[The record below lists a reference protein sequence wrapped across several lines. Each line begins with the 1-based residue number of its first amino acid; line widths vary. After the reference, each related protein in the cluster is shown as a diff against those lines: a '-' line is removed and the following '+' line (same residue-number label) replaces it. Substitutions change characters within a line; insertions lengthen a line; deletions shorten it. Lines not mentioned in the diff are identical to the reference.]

1 MRRWFTGGTD
11 ASPEPSISTLDKAR
25 ELQDA
30 MASAAHMMNDEMEL
44 AEEELAKG
52 NSSFHKLGI
61 GLASFMRATLGF
73 EKEFM
78 KIACDRLA
86 LAEAASA
93 EDLKKALRYS
103 DPNKPSMYSPGTEY
117 ALCIATVQIMYAV
130 VGMMTESLT
139 EAIRGFYKLRKA
151 YQTLERIIQEENKY
165 LALHP
170 NGLPTGTVNEPESLE
185 SSASELERSSG
196 SSTEAP
202 QVDTPLSEDSE
213 EEFYDASE
221 DYDGSRELHDY
232 QGRLS
237 SAATDL
243 RPSLETL
250 TITSDQTERPEKLR
264 RLTSRFS
271 DGPDAEIFA
280 GNVIDGFIHS
290 GASMCYGM
298 LLVLVSLMPPSFSTL
313 VKIAGFK
320 GDRIRGISLLWRA
333 TKFQNINGIFASFVL
348 LGYYNGLLGFIDILP
363 SAGTG
368 AYPRE
373 RCLELLNTSRQRY
386 PKGGLWLLEEGRTLA
401 REKKLEEAVNILDN
415 IPSDGGLK
423 QVRALIWFEKSMNY
437 TYMHRDE
444 EASESFLKLVEMNEW
459 SHCLY
464 YYMAGASLIESY
476 RKLKETDPEK
486 AQQHAEKAEELLKKA
501 PLHIG
506 KKKLIGRPLPLD
518 VFINKKVQKW
528 EQRSQEWSVPFADA
542 VGVSPIEEM
551 TYMWNGYKRMDEDQL
566 NESYARLLWSESAAN
581 KAWSKEVVDEKANLG
596 LLKAAIMRN
605 KSEHDQAKTLLHSH
619 VLYLQKSDLEGG
631 LKDNW
636 SLPIA
641 HYEMSVINWE
651 IYSVTNST
659 GDLEECSKWLEKAA
673 HWGSYELDARYFV
686 QRTETYTFRKLTL
699 SIDWE

>member
-1 MRRWFTGGTD
+1 MRRWFTGGND
-11 ASPEPSISTLDKAR
+11 ASPTASISALDEAR

-30 MASAAHMMNDEMEL
+30 MDAAAHMMNDEMEL
-44 AEEELAKG
+44 AEAELAKG
-52 NSSFHKLGI
+52 NSSFHKLGT

-86 LAEAASA
+86 LAEAAA
-93 EDLKKALRYS
+93 ADDLRKALKHH
-103 DPNKPSMYSPGTEY
+103 DPNKPTIYSPGTEY

-139 EAIRGFYKLRKA
+139 EAIKGFYKLRKA
-151 YQTLERIIQEENKY
+151 YYTLERIIQEENKY
-165 LALHP
+165 LASHP
-170 NGLPTGTVNEPESLE
+170 DGLPSATVNEPESME
-185 SSASELERSSG
+185 SSASELEQSSG

-202 QVDTPLSEDSE
+202 PVDTPLSEDSE

-221 DYDGSRELHDY
+221 DHEASQEELLGY

-237 SAATDL
+237 SVDTNL
-243 RPSLETL
+243 RQSLDRL
-250 TITSDQTERPEKLR
+250 TVTSDQTEQPGKLR

-280 GNVIDGFIHS
+280 GSVIDGFIHS

-298 LLVLVSLMPPSFSTL
+298 LLVLISLMPPSFSTL

-320 GDRIRGISLLWRA
+320 GDRIRGIGLLWRA
-333 TKFQNINGIFASFVL
+333 TKFHNINGIFASFIL

-373 RCLELLNTSRQRY
+373 RCLDLLKSARSRY
-386 PKGGLWLLEEGRTLA
+386 PKGGLWLLEEARTLA
-401 REKKLEEAVNILDN
+401 REKKLEAAVKNLED
-415 IPSDGGLK
+415 IPSGGLK
-423 QVRALIWFEKSMNY
+423 QVRALIWFEKSIDY
-437 TYMHRDE
+437 TYLHRDE
-444 EASESFLKLVEMNEW
+444 EASESFLKLLEMNDW

-464 YYMAGASLIESY
+464 YYMAGASQIQAY
-476 RKLKETDPEK
+476 RRLKESDPEK
-486 AQQHAEKAEELLKKA
+486 AQKHAEKAEELLKKA

-506 KKKLIGRPLPLD
+506 KKKMIGRALPLD

-528 EQRSQEWSVPFADA
+528 EQRSKEWSVPFCDA

-551 TYMWNGYKRMDEDQL
+551 TYMWNGYKRMDDTQL
-566 NESYARLLWSESAAN
+566 NESYARLCWSESAAN
-581 KAWSKEVVDEKANLG
+581 KVWSKEAVDEKANVG
-596 LLKAAIMRN
+596 VLKAAILRT
-605 KSEHDQAKTLLHSH
+605 KREHDQAKELLRSN
-619 VLYLQKSDLEGG
+619 VLHLQKSDLEGG

-641 HYEMSVINWE
+641 HYEMSVINWQ
-651 IYSVTNST
+651 IYTVSNSSA
-659 GDLEECSKWLEKAA
+659 DLEECSKWLEKAA
-673 HWGSYELDARYFV
+673 HWGSYELDAR
-686 QRTETYTFRKLTL
+686 
-699 SIDWE
+699 